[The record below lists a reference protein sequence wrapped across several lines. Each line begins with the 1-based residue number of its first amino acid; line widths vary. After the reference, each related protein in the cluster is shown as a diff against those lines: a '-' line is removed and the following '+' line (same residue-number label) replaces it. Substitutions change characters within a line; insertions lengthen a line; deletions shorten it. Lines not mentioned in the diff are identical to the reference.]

1 MTILGKLFATQLG
14 YYITVYRKA
23 LNFLFIILSKVLDAA
38 RRFSDKPP
46 SEMREV
52 TLALSLMGSR

>member
-1 MTILGKLFATQLG
+1 MG
-14 YYITVYRKA
+14 YYNTVCRKI
-23 LNFLFIILSKVLDAA
+23 LNWLIIIFTPPLDAA
-38 RRFSDKPP
+38 RWFSDKPP

>member
-1 MTILGKLFATQLG
+1 MTILVKLLGVDLG
-14 YYITVYRKA
+14 YYNTVYFNA
-23 LNFLFIILSKVLDAA
+23 LKMFDIIFIPALDAA
-38 RRFSDKPP
+38 RLFSDKPP